1 MLKRLP
7 GLAGI
12 DLLMALGPE
21 TSARAENIPLC
32 FVTFSLQ
39 VAYFQSSVA
48 GGKKAAQELG
58 ADLTIIDP
66 QADAGKQVTG
76 VEDCADPRA
85 GGDRQ
90 HRSPAIRG
98 VSRVWAVRRRLYH
111 RQDE

>member
-1 MLKRLP
+1 MMMLKRLL
-7 GLAGI
+7 GLAGVA
-12 DLLMALGPE
+12 LLMALGSE

-76 VEDCADPRA
+76 VEDCIARRSRA
-85 GGDRQ
+85 SSSIPSSPS
-90 HRSPAIRG
+90 RSPAPSTRPA
-98 VSRVWAVRRRLYH
+98 SRVS
-111 RQDE
+111 